1 MLLLENIPETVVYKY
16 INTKTK
22 QLHSISFQNF
32 QNLYDEEKLTW
43 KTLDKHFVFNMK
55 KVTLSGRDDNYQI
68 IKKNTEKDFLYLLS
82 LTNTFYVKVSHKVYQ
97 NIDWIKYFFE
107 NTT

>member
-43 KTLDKHFVFNMK
+43 KTLDTHFVFNMK

-68 IKKNTEKDFLYLLS
+68 IKKKYRKGFSLLAFTDKYLLHIS
-82 LTNTFYVKVSHKVYQ
+82 QSQSMSKH
-97 NIDWIKYFFE
+97 
-107 NTT
+107 